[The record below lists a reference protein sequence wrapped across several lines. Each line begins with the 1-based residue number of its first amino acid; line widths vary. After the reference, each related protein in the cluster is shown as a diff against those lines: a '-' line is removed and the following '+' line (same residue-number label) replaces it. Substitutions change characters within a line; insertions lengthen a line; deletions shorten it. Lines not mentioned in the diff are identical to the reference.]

1 MASPTIDSAPSTPSA
16 IPTATPSSTG
26 RAESAMTAERPTKTA
41 PPAKTNPLKIVVP
54 IVLLAAAGYWGFT
67 RWSYGE
73 THESTDNAQV
83 DGHIVPVV
91 VKVGGY
97 VLSVSAGENVHVG
110 EDSVLVRIDER
121 EYQVRLAQAD
131 ADLAAARASSGDR
144 GQEGQAAAMVRS
156 ASSQRDASDA
166 QVIAVQ
172 SSLTKAKADLARAKE
187 LSAKQIISAAQLD
200 AAQASYDNAVATLTA
215 TQRQVNAAT
224 SGISNAEAGVRLA
237 RARLQSSEAA
247 RANAALQLSF
257 TKITAPLAGTVSKKL
272 VEVGQLVQPGQT
284 LLSIVSD
291 TGVFVTANFKETQLA
306 RVRVGQKVQI
316 EVDAYAA
323 TAEGEVESIASA
335 TGAKFALLPPDNA
348 TGNFTKVVQR
358 VPVRVKITK
367 GLGPDHPLRPGMSV
381 VASVIVK

>member
-1 MASPTIDSAPSTPSA
+1 MASPTIDSAPSTPSVSPLSPA
-16 IPTATPSSTG
+16 REQTS
-26 RAESAMTAERPTKTA
+26 MTAERPAKTS
-41 PPAKTNPLKIVVP
+41 PPPKTNPLKIIVP
-54 IVLLAAAGYWGFT
+54 IMLLAAAGYWGFT

-91 VKVGGY
+91 AKVGGY

-110 EDSVLVRIDER
+110 DDSVLVRIDER

-131 ADLAAARASSGDR
+131 ADLAAARATSGDR

-166 QVIAVQ
+166 QVVAVQ

-187 LSAKQIISAAQLD
+187 LSSKQIISAAQLD

-237 RARLQSSEAA
+237 RARLQSNEAS

-306 RVRVGQKVQI
+306 RVRVGQKVQLEI
-316 EVDAYAA
+316 DAYGA

-367 GLGPDHPLRPGMSV
+367 GLGPDRPLRPGMSV
-381 VASVIVK
+381 VASVVVK